1 MGRGNLGSLW
11 SNLLPKAALG
21 SDKVA
26 QGFLQP
32 GLEHLQAWRWHEQSM
47 LGYPKNFFPL
57 VFFFFFYPIAC
68 ALSLS
73 SSIPHSLCF
82 LACFANEERAFFQ
95 LPLGSPGWLSQLC
108 DTLQLSCKP
117 PSEKPSLCGHLLRMQ
132 KCLSSTGAGH
142 AFAGG

>member
-21 SDKVA
+21 SDEVA

-57 VFFFFFYPIAC
+57 FFGLFFFFFILLHVLCLSAPLFLTVC
-68 ALSLS
+68 VFWHALQTRNVLS
-73 SSIPHSLCF
+73 SSCRWAHRGGC
-82 LACFANEERAFFQ
+82 
-95 LPLGSPGWLSQLC
+95 
-108 DTLQLSCKP
+108 LSCATP
-117 PSEKPSLCGHLLRMQ
+117 C
-132 KCLSSTGAGH
+132 SSAANRRVKNQASVVTCFGCKSV
-142 AFAGG
+142 